1 MIDGEFQ
8 VPEPNKDI
16 QSKVV
21 VNIQPGPISQA
32 QKQAWRKLCQKL
44 IAEVKA
50 DER

>member
-1 MIDGEFQ
+1 MFNGERQ
-8 VPEPNKDI
+8 VPELNGNI

-21 VNIQPGPISQA
+21 VNIQPGPITPA

-44 IAEVKA
+44 IAEVKT